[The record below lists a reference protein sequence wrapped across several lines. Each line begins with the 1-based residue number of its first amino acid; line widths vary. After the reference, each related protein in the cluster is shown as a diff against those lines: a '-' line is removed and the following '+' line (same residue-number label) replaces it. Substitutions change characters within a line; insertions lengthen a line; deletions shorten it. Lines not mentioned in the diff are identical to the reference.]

1 MRGGWWRHIAGASKT
16 FWCGHVPLESFRG
29 REYLRLHGPVY
40 GHIEHERGTCG
51 RHIPGACAISDC
63 DVLFYHTSG
72 FGRVFDRLKAKDL
85 VIVAPTSCLCLNGVV
100 LLRVQNNSK
109 REQRLVKNQNM
120 ACFQASEPL
129 REATVGERQCR

>member
-16 FWCGHVPLESFRG
+16 FWCGHVPPESFRG

-72 FGRVFDRLKAKDL
+72 FGYSVDGT
-85 VIVAPTSCLCLNGVV
+85 VAVV
-100 LLRVQNNSK
+100 LAAAGECAVLLPVLVAVGALC
-109 REQRLVKNQNM
+109 RLWIPFAVFEL
-120 ACFQASEPL
+120 A
-129 REATVGERQCR
+129 